1 MALSNLDKDN
11 ITRLFSMINLDSNKV
26 NSDLEIIRQDY
37 VTYGK
42 LELIAQQIEFLRCQ
56 ANSILE
62 THELN
67 NTVNAAICNFKRVPG
82 NYYYLYLQNNKYIIS
97 LISNTEWDNYD
108 KFIYKLFYDY
118 DYKFKIIE

>member
-97 LISNTEWDNYD
+97 LISNTEWCNYD

-118 DYKFKIIE
+118 DYKFKIVE